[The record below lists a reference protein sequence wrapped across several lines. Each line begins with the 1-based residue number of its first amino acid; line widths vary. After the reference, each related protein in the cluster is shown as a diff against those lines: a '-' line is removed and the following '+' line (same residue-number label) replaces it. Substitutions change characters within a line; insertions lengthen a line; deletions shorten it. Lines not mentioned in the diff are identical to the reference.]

1 MEAKEVERMVFQ
13 LDVDAGLL
21 IIRLFVGLIVAAHG
35 AQKLFGWFGGYGLG
49 GVGGWL
55 ESLGFRPGR
64 LWAALAGGSEFF
76 GGLLFALGLWT
87 PIAALL
93 IAAVM
98 IVALFTVHVKHGLF
112 IDKNGYEYVL
122 ILAVVALVIGFLT
135 GPGAYRV
142 SIGG

>member
-1 MEAKEVERMVFQ
+1 MVFQ

-35 AQKLFGWFGGYGLG
+35 AQKLFGWFGGHGLG

-87 PIAALL
+87 PIAAFL
-93 IAAVM
+93 IAVVM

-112 IDKNGYEYVL
+112 ITNNGYEYVL

>member
-1 MEAKEVERMVFQ
+1 MVFQ

-35 AQKLFGWFGGYGLG
+35 AQKLFGWFGGHGLG

-112 IDKNGYEYVL
+112 ITNNGYEYVL
-122 ILAVVALVIGFLT
+122 ILAVIALVIGFLT

>member
-1 MEAKEVERMVFQ
+1 MVLQ

-35 AQKLFGWFGGYGLG
+35 AQKLFGWFGGHGLSG
-49 GVGGWL
+49 FGGWL

-98 IVALFTVHVKHGLF
+98 IVAIFTVHVKHGLF
-112 IDKNGYEYVL
+112 ITNNGYEYAL

>member
-1 MEAKEVERMVFQ
+1 MVFQ